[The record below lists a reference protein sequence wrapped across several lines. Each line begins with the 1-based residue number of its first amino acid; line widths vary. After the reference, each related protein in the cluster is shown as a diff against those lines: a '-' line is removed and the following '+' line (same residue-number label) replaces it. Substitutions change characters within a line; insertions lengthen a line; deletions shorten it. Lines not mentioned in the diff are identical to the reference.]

1 VSAPRFLADDVDPAR
16 GEVALSGDESHH
28 LARVLRLRAG
38 DEVVVF
44 DGRGRECRAVVVR
57 SDRRRAS
64 VRLIE
69 TLTPAPEPR
78 VPVVLVQSVL
88 KTDNMDDVIRDATMA
103 GVVGIVPILAARS
116 QVKASALERSHALDR
131 WHRIAIASAKQCRRA
146 RLPSI
151 AAPQP
156 FDAWVSARFEGLRLL
171 LAEPEASDAS
181 VQSLRSALDRAA
193 PSAVAC
199 AVGPEGGWSI
209 DEREMAVRAGCVP
222 VTLGAM
228 TLRADAVGLVAVSL
242 VQFALQR
249 D

>member
-16 GEVALSGDESHH
+16 GEITLTGDESHH

-38 DEVVVF
+38 EEVVVF

-57 SDRRRAS
+57 SDPRRAS
-64 VRLIE
+64 VRVIE
-69 TLTPAPEPR
+69 ALTPAPEPR
-78 VPVVLVQSVL
+78 VPVALVQSVL
-88 KTDNMDDVIRDATMA
+88 KTDKMDDVIRDATMA
-103 GVVGIVPILAARS
+103 GVVRIVPIVTARS
-116 QVKASALERSHALDR
+116 QVKLSALERSHALDR

-151 AAPQP
+151 DAPQP
-156 FDAWVSARFEGLRLL
+156 FDAWVSAEFEGLRLL

-181 VQSLRSALDRAA
+181 VQSLRSALDGAA

-199 AVGPEGGWSI
+199 VVGPEGGWSI
-209 DEREMAVRAGCVP
+209 DEREMAVRAGCIP

-228 TLRADAVGLVAVSL
+228 TLRADAAGLVAVSL
-242 VQFALQR
+242 VQFALDR